1 MQAPIFASIFSA
13 VLLLSATAQAM
24 EIRQFDKMA
33 KADQDEYVADLVLGA
48 QKALRGANQSDKAT
62 QVRNLFVVIRPGDQI
77 SDGMAEFEIILAKT
91 RLADAQRREKDPKV
105 RPLEV
110 EDAMAI
116 TLKRNG
122 IKLPDSFLT
131 VNANFRP
138 KHPPKR

>member
-13 VLLLSATAQAM
+13 VLLLSATVQAM

-122 IKLPDSFLT
+122 IKLPDSFFT